1 MAKNNRKEYSRSNV
15 KTQAILEGAMQEFL
29 AHGYAAASMDKIAK
43 AAQVSKAT
51 IYSHFGDKEKLF
63 SAVIQDLVKDKFQAV
78 ISLQENQSLEQD
90 PKKVLFQMATNML
103 TSAKKDQTFQNFMR
117 IILGESG
124 RFPELAQTYVRNIAK
139 PTINT
144 LSHYLRSHLSL
155 KLDDSEATARVMIGT
170 LVYFVI
176 LQEMLHGKDILPL
189 ENDRLVNALTDLIV
203 KYQS

>member
-1 MAKNNRKEYSRSNV
+1 MAKNNSKEHSRSNA
-15 KTQAILEGAMQEFL
+15 KTKEILAGAMQEFL

-63 SAVIQDLVKDKFQAV
+63 NAVIQDLAKDKFNAV
-78 ISLQENQSLEQD
+78 MSLQEEQSLEQD
-90 PKKVLFQMATNML
+90 PKQVLSQIATNML
-103 TSAKKDQTFQNFMR
+103 ARAKEDQTFQNFMR

-124 RFPELAQTYVRNIAK
+124 RFPELAQTYVRNLAK
-139 PTINT
+139 PAINT
-144 LSHYLRSHLSL
+144 LDHYLRSHPSL

-176 LQEMLHGKDILPL
+176 LQEMLHGKEILPL
-189 ENDRLVNALTDLIV
+189 ENDRLVDTLTDLIV
-203 KYQS
+203 KYQP